1 MLWVIV
7 YDFIRAHQFQND
19 YVKRDNCQKVSYL
32 KCSACGFACSKECQI
47 ENWPMHKQF
56 CEALRNTNM
65 EYRRSRAV
73 INSHIMKQVN
83 KKYQDSPLLFKI
95 FRKEIERA
103 LFTAYYDVIANTNYL
118 DDNLNSIFGKDKEVW
133 FEKLQAL
140 QKKRYR
146 HLKLSSK
153 QLESQLVSVYGT
165 KNVFI

>member
-65 EYRRSRAV
+65 EYGRSRAV
-73 INSHIMKQVN
+73 INSHIMKEVD
-83 KKYQDSPLLFKI
+83 KIKIQDTPLTFKV
-95 FRKEIERA
+95 FRKEIER
-103 LFTAYYDVIANTNYL
+103 
-118 DDNLNSIFGKDKEVW
+118 
-133 FEKLQAL
+133 
-140 QKKRYR
+140 
-146 HLKLSSK
+146 HC
-153 QLESQLVSVYGT
+153 SQLILVLLRRQIILMISLARIKLYGL
-165 KNVFI
+165 KNFMFFKRRDTNNSNQVRNNLSFS

>member
-1 MLWVIV
+1 MPNLFKKEIACESPKMLWVIV
-7 YDFIRAHQFQND
+7 YDFIGYHQCQND
-19 YVKRDNCQKVSYL
+19 NMKRDNCQKVSYL
-32 KCSACGFACSKECQI
+32 KCSACGFAYYCCKECQI

-103 LFTAYYDVIANTNYL
+103 LFTA
-118 DDNLNSIFGKDKEVW
+118 
-133 FEKLQAL
+133 
-140 QKKRYR
+140 
-146 HLKLSSK
+146 
-153 QLESQLVSVYGT
+153 
-165 KNVFI
+165 